1 MNKLIGMSLI
11 LLMSGCSWLP
21 TNTEYVKVSYPI
33 MICPAPP
40 EVKKPDLYI
49 NKLTQADSKDY
60 GKVAQYYDITLQQ
73 LTSYIDQLEM
83 VIDQYNKTSEA
94 YQQMEN
100 EVNGITITPE
110 ESTEILS
117 EEDSGWF

>member
-1 MNKLIGMSLI
+1 
-11 LLMSGCSWLP
+11 MSGCSWLP